1 MSKGRHRRVTNR
13 KRALATAAVLTA
25 TTALPAIV
33 ATQDASA
40 ASISTWEKVAQCES
54 TSNWSINTGNGYYG
68 GLQFSPSTW
77 KAYGGLK
84 YASRADLATK
94 QQQINIAEKVLASQG
109 PGAWPT
115 CSVRAGLT
123 RGGESAYKAAP
134 KVAPKVAPKAAPV
147 IPKST
152 APSASSSKG
161 QKAASFA
168 KKQIGDKYLWGGNG
182 PNRWDCSGLTSGAW
196 RSVGVS
202 IPRTADQQWKKLPR
216 VSMKNLRPGDLIA
229 FGYSSSYANHIGI
242 YVGNGYL
249 VDTAS
254 KYGGGVGMGK
264 LSARAGGG
272 SWRALGAVRP
282 VPYVAPKPSTPK
294 PSTPKPNTGG
304 KGSEYTVRSGDTL
317 SKIAIAQDVSGGWK
331 RIYADNKSVIGDN
344 PNLIYPKQVL
354 TMPTGTATKA
364 STSLAK
370 AELKSAPVAKE
381 VSWVAPVSGDVSTSY
396 KQSGSSWSSGYHTGV
411 DFRAKSGTPVKAVHS
426 GTVVKAGW
434 GGSYGNEI
442 VIKHAPGV
450 YTQYAHLS
458 SINVK
463 VGAKVSTGL
472 MIGLSGSTG
481 NSTGPHLHFEVR
493 TGSGYGTDINP
504 VAFLEG
510 KGVDL

>member
-1 MSKGRHRRVTNR
+1 MSQGRHRREKNR

-33 ATQDASA
+33 ATQEASA

-77 KAYGGLK
+77 AAYGGHK
-84 YASRADLATK
+84 YAPNAHLATK

-109 PGAWPT
+109 PGAWPV
-115 CSVRAGLT
+115 CSARAGLT
-123 RGGESAYKAAP
+123 KGGTSAYKAAP
-134 KVAPKVAPKAAPV
+134 KVTPKAAPA
-147 IPKST
+147 IPKSV
-152 APSASSSKG
+152 APSVSLSKG

-168 KKQIGDKYLWGGNG
+168 KKQIGDNYLWGGNG

-216 VSMKNLRPGDLIA
+216 VSMKNLKPGDLIA
-229 FGYSSSYANHIGI
+229 FGYSSNYANHIGI

-272 SWRALGAVRP
+272 SWHALGAVRP
-282 VPYVAPKPSTPK
+282 VKYVSTKPTTPK
-294 PSTPKPNTGG
+294 PSTPKPNSGG
-304 KGSEYTVRSGDTL
+304 KGSEYTVKSGDTL
-317 SKIAIAQDVSGGWK
+317 SKIAIAQDVNGGWK
-331 RIYADNKSVIGDN
+331 RIYADNKSVIGGD

-354 TMPTGTATKA
+354 TMPAGTATKA
-364 STSLAK
+364 SANSTNK
-370 AELKSAPVAKE
+370 VELQAAPVAKE
-381 VSWVAPVSGDVSTSY
+381 VSWVAPVSSAISTNY
-396 KQSGSSWSSGYHTGV
+396 KQAGSSWSSGYHTGV

-442 VIKHAPGV
+442 VVKHAPGV

-463 VGAKVSTGL
+463 VGAKVSTGR

-493 TGSGYGTDINP
+493 TGSGYGTDIDP

>member
-1 MSKGRHRRVTNR
+1 MSKGRHRREKNR

-25 TTALPAIV
+25 TTTLPAIV
-33 ATQDASA
+33 ATQEASA
-40 ASISTWEKVAQCES
+40 ASVSTWDKVAQCES
-54 TSNWSINTGNGYYG
+54 TNNWSINTGNGYYG
-68 GLQFSPSTW
+68 GLQFSASTW
-77 KAYGGLK
+77 KAFGGHK
-84 YASRADLATK
+84 YAPNAHLATK
-94 QQQINIAEKVLASQG
+94 AQQINIAEKVLAVQG
-109 PGAWPT
+109 PGAWPV
-115 CSVRAGLT
+115 CSVKAGLT
-123 RGGESAYKAAP
+123 KGGPAPRIEVKTTPAAP
-134 KVAPKVAPKAAPV
+134 KKVT
-147 IPKST
+147 PKST
-152 APSASSSKG
+152 TPSASSSKG
-161 QKAASFA
+161 QKAANFA
-168 KKQIGDKYLWGGNG
+168 KSQIGDSYLWGGNG

-196 RSVGVS
+196 RSVGVTL
-202 IPRTADQQWKKLPR
+202 PRTADAQWKKLPR
-216 VSMKNLRPGDLIA
+216 VSMKNLRPGDLVA

-282 VPYVAPKPSTPK
+282 VPYVASKPTKPAPKPAPKPS
-294 PSTPKPNTGG
+294 GG
-304 KGSEYTVRSGDTL
+304 KGAEYTVRSGDTL
-317 SKIAIAQDVSGGWK
+317 SKIAIAKDVKGGWQQ
-331 RIYADNKSVIGDN
+331 IYADNKSVIGSN

-354 TMPTGTATKA
+354 TMPAGTATKA
-364 STSLAK
+364 SADNTAK
-370 AELKSAPVAKE
+370 VELKAAPAAKE
-381 VSWVAPVSGDVSTSY
+381 VSWVAPVSSDVSTGY
-396 KQSGSSWSSGYHTGV
+396 KQSGSSWSSGYHTGI
-411 DFRAKSGTPVKAVHS
+411 DFRAKSGTPVKSVHS

-463 VGAKVSTGL
+463 VGAKVSTGR